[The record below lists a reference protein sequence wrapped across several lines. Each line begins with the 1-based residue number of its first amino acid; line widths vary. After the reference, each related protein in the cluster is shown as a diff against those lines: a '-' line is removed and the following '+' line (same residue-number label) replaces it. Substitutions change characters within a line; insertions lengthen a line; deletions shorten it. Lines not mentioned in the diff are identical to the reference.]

1 MISVAVRMI
10 SPTLQPGPFTRDMAK
25 LTVRELLRAAEMPET
40 ATQLLVRL
48 QLVHPTGESLPV
60 QELLLEASSSPIG
73 TTRWAMQCPGCH
85 TRRRSLYLV
94 GPSLF
99 CARCCGLQYTTRMVS
114 SARRCAEC
122 FSRQRAA
129 LEGQPG
135 RRSRRWGWLVLQ
147 EREEALRVLNQAL
160 RTAGN

>member
-1 MISVAVRMI
+1 MESMISVAVRMI

-25 LTVRELLRAAEMPET
+25 FTAGELLRAAEIPET

-48 QLVHPTGESLPV
+48 QLVRPTGESLPV

-85 TRRRSLYLV
+85 TRRRSLYLA

-99 CARCCGLQYTTRMVS
+99 CRSCCGLKYTTHTLS
-114 SARRCAEC
+114 SPRRRAEL
-122 FSRQRAA
+122 FGRQRDV
-129 LEGQPG
+129 LEAPSG
-135 RRSRRWGWLVLQ
+135 RR
-147 EREEALRVLNQAL
+147 
-160 RTAGN
+160 